1 MANACRTNRRSCGI
15 TDANL
20 QWVRLTRALRHF
32 NPYARPL
39 KDGCDPTARGTVKSD
54 HHRNSWT
61 GRTTFEADYY
71 PPMAA
76 SSRRRVPTK
85 ANSAVARSLPPP
97 FANSCK
103 DQAAVAI
110 AKIVVYK

>member
-39 KDGCDPTARGTVKSD
+39 KDGCDPAARGAVKSD

-71 PPMAA
+71 PPWPRAA
-76 SSRRRVPTK
+76 DAEYQPKQTAQSQGHFRPPSPT
-85 ANSAVARSLPPP
+85 AARTKPL
-97 FANSCK
+97 
-103 DQAAVAI
+103 
-110 AKIVVYK
+110 